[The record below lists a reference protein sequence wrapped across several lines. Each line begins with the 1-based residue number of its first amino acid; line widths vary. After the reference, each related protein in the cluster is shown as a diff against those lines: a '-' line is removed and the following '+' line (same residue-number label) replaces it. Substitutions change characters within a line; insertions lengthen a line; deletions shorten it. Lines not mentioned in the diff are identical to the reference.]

1 MKSSEMIQ
9 RKLDRLLDG
18 LLTVQDLTA
27 KHKVSEMTIK
37 HWRQRGMPAIVILG
51 GKKAANIRFV
61 PHEVKAWM
69 LVKEKRGKK

>member
-9 RKLDRLLDG
+9 RELDRLLNG

-37 HWRQRGMPAIVILG
+37 HWRQRGLPAIVILG
-51 GKKAANIRFV
+51 GNKAASIRFV
-61 PHEVKAWM
+61 PREVIAWM
-69 LVKEKRGKK
+69 QSRKKIY